1 VRADVVRRGLRAS
14 LALGAALAS
23 AGMLW
28 PPGNALAPPSPS
40 ALRAAVIESAKA
52 SRERDA
58 APQREPSA
66 LERRFG
72 VSIESLRTTAGGYML
87 DFRMRVLEPLRAAPL
102 LARQL
107 QPRVITSDGAELA
120 VPVAP
125 KLGALRQTTSAAKAG
140 SSYFVLFANPGQRVR
155 RGERVSVELGALQAR
170 GVLVE

>member
-1 VRADVVRRGLRAS
+1 MRADIVRRGLRAS
-14 LALGAALAS
+14 LALGAAVAS

-28 PPGNALAPPSPS
+28 PPGNAPASPSRS
-40 ALRAAVIESAKA
+40 ALRAAVIESARA
-52 SRERDA
+52 SREREA
-58 APQREPSA
+58 VTPREPSA

-72 VSIESLRTTAGGYML
+72 VSIEGLRITAGGYLL

-102 LARQL
+102 LARQV
-107 QPRVITSDGAELA
+107 QPRVVTSDGTVLA

-125 KLGALRQTTSAAKAG
+125 KLGALRQTATAARAG
-140 SSYFVLFANPGQRVR
+140 STYFVLFANPGQRVR